1 MKPSIYILYL
11 SFSYLVYFDA
21 KRMARSKAAESPN
34 NVLGK
39 AEFCKLVIPAVELID
54 DTTAPA
60 MLNLGQ
66 FMKAIITPMK
76 DKV

>member
-1 MKPSIYILYL
+1 M
-11 SFSYLVYFDA
+11 A
-21 KRMARSKAAESPN
+21 KSKAAESPN

-39 AEFCKLVIPAVELID
+39 AEFCKLVVPAVELID

-76 DKV
+76 DRV